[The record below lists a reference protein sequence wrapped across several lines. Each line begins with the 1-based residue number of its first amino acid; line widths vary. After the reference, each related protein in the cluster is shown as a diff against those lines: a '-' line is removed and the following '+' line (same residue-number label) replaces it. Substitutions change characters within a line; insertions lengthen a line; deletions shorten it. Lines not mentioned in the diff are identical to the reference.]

1 MIKIRNLTKKF
12 DNEYIFKAFNLDI
25 SEDKITTFLGP
36 SGSGKTT
43 LFKILS
49 GILAYDAGEIEG
61 IKHKK
66 MSFIFQEPRL
76 LQWKTVYENIAFVL
90 KDLFTAEAIDQIIKQ
105 ELQLVDLLQDQDKY
119 PKQLSGGMKQRV
131 AIARAFAYPSDILL
145 MDEGLTG
152 LDLSLKLGLI
162 KDFIN
167 IWEDNKKTVIFITH
181 DVEEAILLSDEI
193 IQFSNKP
200 IKVLERVSIEI
211 PRRERLNSPEADTI
225 KRQLIKN
232 Y

>member
-12 DNEYIFKAFNLDI
+12 DDDYIFKRFNLDI
-25 SEDKITTFLGP
+25 SKDKITTILGP

-49 GILAYDAGEIEG
+49 GILPYESGEIEG
-61 IKHKK
+61 IDNKK

-76 LQWKTVYENIAFVL
+76 LKWKTVYENIAFVL
-90 KDLFTAEAIDQIIKQ
+90 KDLYDEKTIDDIITR
-105 ELQLVDLLQDQDKY
+105 ELQLVDLLNDKDKY

-131 AIARAFAYPSDILL
+131 AIARAFAHPSDILL

-162 KDFIN
+162 DDFIN

-193 IQFSNKP
+193 IQFSDKP
-200 IKVLERVSIEI
+200 VSIINQMSVDI
-211 PRRERLNSPEADTI
+211 PRHKRLNTPAVDVL
-225 KRQLIKN
+225 KRQLLKK

>member
-1 MIKIRNLTKKF
+1 MIKIRNLTKTF
-12 DNEYIFKAFNLDI
+12 DDEYIFKDFDLDI
-25 SEDKITTFLGP
+25 SEDKITTILGP

-49 GILAYDAGEIEG
+49 GLLPFEHGGIEG
-61 IKHKK
+61 IDNQKL
-66 MSFIFQEPRL
+66 SFIFQEPRL
-76 LQWKTVYENIAFVL
+76 LRWKTVEENIAFVL
-90 KDLFTAEAIDQIIKQ
+90 KDIYTQEEIDEIISR
-105 ELQLVDLLQDQDKY
+105 ELTLVDLLKDRNKY

-145 MDEGLTG
+145 MDEGLSG

-162 KDFIN
+162 RDFIN

-193 IQFSNKP
+193 IQFSDKP
-200 IKVLERVSIEI
+200 VNIINRLTIDV
-211 PRRERLNSPEADTI
+211 PRDQRLNSTEIDRL
-225 KRQLIKN
+225 KRQLLKN